1 MKGIK
6 ITDLFE
12 LNHSIASEYL
22 SGFSYPWEALPGLAE
37 FVRLKGIGLSEAGY
51 EKRGEDVW
59 VHRSATVVP
68 TAVLVGPVIV
78 GPGSF
83 VGHSAF
89 VRNGVLIGANC
100 TVGTCVEIKNSI
112 VFDNVDLA
120 HFNYVGDS
128 ILGYGSH
135 LGGGA
140 ITSNLRL
147 DEKNV
152 IVRGSVSVDTG
163 LTKVGAMVGDHVQ
176 VGCNVVLNPGTVLGR
191 SCVVYPLVSVKGIV
205 EPGCIL
211 KSCNSTLR

>member
-1 MKGIK
+1 MDSMR
-6 ITDLFE
+6 ITSLFDLE
-12 LNHSIASEYL
+12 HTIAAEYL
-22 SGFSYPWEALPGLAE
+22 RGFEYPWEALAGLADY
-37 FVRLKGIGLSEAGY
+37 VRQLGSTLPEAEY
-51 EKRGEDVW
+51 DQRGREVW
-59 VHRSATVVP
+59 VHKSATVVP
-68 TAVLVGPVIV
+68 SAVLLGPVIV
-78 GPGSF
+78 GPDSF
-83 VGHSAF
+83 IGHSAF

-100 TVGTCVEIKNSI
+100 TVGTSVEIKNSI

-163 LTKVGAMVGDHVQ
+163 LTKVGAMLGDHVQ
-176 VGCNVVLNPGTVLGR
+176 IGCNVVLNPGTVIGR
-191 SCVVYPLVSVKGIV
+191 KAVVYPLVSVKGV
-205 EPGCIL
+205 VAPGSVL
-211 KSCNSTLR
+211 KA

>member
-1 MKGIK
+1 MDKTMIA
-6 ITDLFE
+6 DLFDLE
-12 LNHSIASEYL
+12 HTIAAEYL
-22 SGFSYPWEALPGLAE
+22 RGFEYPWEALAGLAD
-37 FVRLKGIGLSEAGY
+37 FVRQLGSTLPEAEY
-51 EKRGEDVW
+51 DQRGREVW
-59 VHRSATVVP
+59 VHKSATVVP
-68 TAVLVGPVIV
+68 SAVLLGPVIV
-78 GPGSF
+78 GPDSF
-83 VGHSAF
+83 IGHSAF

-100 TVGTCVEIKNSI
+100 TVGTSVEIKNSI

-163 LTKVGAMVGDHVQ
+163 LTKVGAMLGDYVQ
-176 VGCNVVLNPGTVLGR
+176 IGCNVVLNPGTVIGR
-191 SCVVYPLVSVKGIV
+191 NAVVYPLVSVKGTVASCSIV
-205 EPGCIL
+205 
-211 KSCNSTLR
+211 KS

>member
-6 ITDLFE
+6 ITDLFD
-12 LNHSIASEYL
+12 LSHSIAADYL
-22 SGFSYPWEALPGLAE
+22 RGFEYPWEALSGLAE
-37 FVRLKGIGLSEAGY
+37 FVRLKGIGLSEAEY

-78 GPGSF
+78 GPLSF

-89 VRNGVLIGANC
+89 VRNGVVIGASC

-191 SCVVYPLVSVKGIV
+191 NCVVFPLVSVKGVV

-211 KSCNSTLR
+211 KSCNSTPR

>member
-1 MKGIK
+1 MGKTMIA
-6 ITDLFE
+6 DLFDLE
-12 LNHSIASEYL
+12 HTMAAEYL
-22 SGFSYPWEALPGLAE
+22 EYFKYPWEALAGLAD
-37 FVRLKGIGLSEAGY
+37 FVRQLGSTLPEAEY
-51 EKRGEDVW
+51 DQRGREVW
-59 VHRSATVVP
+59 VHKSATVVP
-68 TAVLVGPVIV
+68 SAVLIGPVIV
-78 GPGSF
+78 GSGSF
-83 VGHSAF
+83 IGHSAF

-100 TVGTCVEIKNSI
+100 TVGTSVEIKNSI

-163 LTKVGAMVGDHVQ
+163 LTKVGAMLGDHVQ
-176 VGCNVVLNPGTVLGR
+176 IGCNVVLNPGTVIGR
-191 SCVVYPLVSVKGIV
+191 NAVVYPLVSVKGTVAPGSIV
-205 EPGCIL
+205 
-211 KSCNSTLR
+211 KS

>member
-1 MKGIK
+1 MDSMR
-6 ITDLFE
+6 ITSLFDLE
-12 LNHSIASEYL
+12 HTIAAEYL
-22 SGFSYPWEALPGLAE
+22 RSFDYPWEALPGLAE
-37 FVRLKGIGLSEAGY
+37 FVRLKGIGLSEAEY
-51 EKRGEDVW
+51 EKKGEDVW
-59 VHRSATVVP
+59 VHKSATVVP
-68 TAVLVGPVIV
+68 SAVLLGPVIV
-78 GPGSF
+78 GPDSF
-83 VGHSAF
+83 IGHSAF

-100 TVGTCVEIKNSI
+100 TVGTSVEIKNSI

-163 LTKVGAMVGDHVQ
+163 LIKVGAMVGDHVQ
-176 VGCNVVLNPGTVLGR
+176 IGCNVVLNPGTVIGR
-191 SCVVYPLVSVKGIV
+191 NAVVYPLVSVKGTVAPGSIV
-205 EPGCIL
+205 
-211 KSCNSTLR
+211 KS

>member
-1 MKGIK
+1 MKDIK

-12 LNHSIASEYL
+12 LTHSIASEYL
-22 SGFSYPWEALPGLAE
+22 RGFEYPWEALPGLAE
-37 FVRLKGIGLSEAGY
+37 FVRLKGIGLSEDEY
-51 EKRGEDVW
+51 EKRGEDIW
-59 VHRSATVVP
+59 VHKSARVVP

-112 VFDNVDLA
+112 VFDKVDLA

-128 ILGYGSH
+128 ILGFGSH

-147 DEKNV
+147 DERTV
-152 IVRGSVSVDTG
+152 VVRGAESVDTG
-163 LTKVGAMVGDHVQ
+163 LVKVGAMVGDHVQ
-176 VGCNVVLNPGTVLGR
+176 IGCNVVLNPGTVLGR
-191 SCVVYPLVSVKGIV
+191 KSVVYPLVSVKGTV
-205 EPGCIL
+205 APNCVV
-211 KSCNSTLR
+211 KS

>member
-1 MKGIK
+1 MDSMR
-6 ITDLFE
+6 ITSLFDSE
-12 LNHSIASEYL
+12 HTIAAEYL
-22 SGFSYPWEALPGLAE
+22 RSFDYPWEALPGLAE
-37 FVRLKGIGLSEAGY
+37 FVRLKGIGLSEAEY
-51 EKRGEDVW
+51 EKKGEDVW
-59 VHRSATVVP
+59 VHKSATVVP
-68 TAVLVGPVIV
+68 SAVLLGPVIV
-78 GPGSF
+78 GPDSF
-83 VGHSAF
+83 IGHSAF

-100 TVGTCVEIKNSI
+100 TVGTSVEIKNSI

-163 LTKVGAMVGDHVQ
+163 LIKVGAMVGDHVQ
-176 VGCNVVLNPGTVLGR
+176 IGCNVVLNPGTVIGR
-191 SCVVYPLVSVKGIV
+191 NAVVYPLVSVKGTVAPGSIV
-205 EPGCIL
+205 
-211 KSCNSTLR
+211 KS

>member
-1 MKGIK
+1 MDSIR
-6 ITDLFE
+6 ITSLFDLE
-12 LNHSIASEYL
+12 HTIAAEYL
-22 SGFSYPWEALPGLAE
+22 RGFEYPWEALAGLADY
-37 FVRLKGIGLSEAGY
+37 VRLVGSSLSEAEY
-51 EKRGEDVW
+51 DQRGREVW
-59 VHRSATVVP
+59 VHKSATVVP

-89 VRNGVLIGANC
+89 VRNGVLIGENC

-163 LTKVGAMVGDHVQ
+163 LTKVGAMLGDHVQ
-176 VGCNVVLNPGTVLGR
+176 IGCNVVLNPGTVLGR
-191 SCVVYPLVSVKGIV
+191 NAVVYPLVSVKGV
-205 EPGCIL
+205 VAPDSIL
-211 KSCNSTLR
+211 KA

>member
-1 MKGIK
+1 MIE
-6 ITDLFE
+6 DLFD
-12 LNHSIASEYL
+12 LSHSIAADYL
-22 SGFSYPWEALPGLAE
+22 RGFEYPWEVLAGLADY
-37 FVRLKGIGLSEAGY
+37 VRLVGSSLPEAEY
-51 EKRGEDVW
+51 DQRGREVW
-59 VHRSATVVP
+59 VHKSATVVP
-68 TAVLVGPVIV
+68 SAVLLGPVIV

-83 VGHSAF
+83 IGHSAF
-89 VRNGVLIGANC
+89 VRNGVVIGVNC
-100 TVGTCVEIKNSI
+100 MVGTSVEIKNSI

-176 VGCNVVLNPGTVLGR
+176 IGCNVVLNPGTVIG
-191 SCVVYPLVSVKGIV
+191 CNAVVYPLVSVKGAVASGSIV
-205 EPGCIL
+205 
-211 KSCNSTLR
+211 KS

>member
-1 MKGIK
+1 MKKTMIA
-6 ITDLFE
+6 DLFDLE
-12 LNHSIASEYL
+12 HTIAADYL
-22 SGFSYPWEALPGLAE
+22 RGFEYPWEALAGLADY
-37 FVRLKGIGLSEAGY
+37 VRLVGRSLSEAEY
-51 EKRGEDVW
+51 DQRGREVW
-59 VHRSATVVP
+59 VHKSATVVP

-78 GPGSF
+78 GPLSF

-128 ILGYGSH
+128 ILGFCSH

-152 IVRGSVSVDTG
+152 VVRGPVCMDTG
-163 LTKVGAMVGDHVQ
+163 LVKVGAMVGDHVQ

-191 SCVVYPLVSVKGIV
+191 RSVVYPLVSVKGTVAPESIV
-205 EPGCIL
+205 
-211 KSCNSTLR
+211 KS

>member
-1 MKGIK
+1 MYGIK
-6 ITDLFE
+6 INELFDLEHTISADYLRGFE
-12 LNHSIASEYL
+12 
-22 SGFSYPWEALPGLAE
+22 YPWEALSGLAE
-37 FVRLKGIGLSEAGY
+37 FVRLKGIGLSEAEY

-78 GPGSF
+78 GPSSF

-112 VFDNVDLA
+112 VFDKVDLA

-128 ILGYGSH
+128 ILGFGSH

-152 IVRGSVSVDTG
+152 VVRTSVCVDTG

-176 VGCNVVLNPGTVLGR
+176 IGCNVVLNPGTVLGR
-191 SCVVYPLVSVKGIV
+191 KCVVYPLVSVKGTVAPESIV
-205 EPGCIL
+205 
-211 KSCNSTLR
+211 KS

>member
-1 MKGIK
+1 MR
-6 ITDLFE
+6 ITSLFDLE
-12 LNHSIASEYL
+12 HTIAAEYL
-22 SGFSYPWEALPGLAE
+22 RSFDYPWEALPGLAE
-37 FVRLKGIGLSEAGY
+37 FIRLKGIGLSEAEY
-51 EKRGEDVW
+51 EKKGEDVW
-59 VHRSATVVP
+59 VHKSAMVVP
-68 TAVLVGPVIV
+68 SAVLLGPVIV
-78 GPGSF
+78 GPDSF
-83 VGHSAF
+83 IGHSAF
-89 VRNGVLIGANC
+89 VRNGVVIGANC
-100 TVGTCVEIKNSI
+100 TVGTSVEIKNSI

-176 VGCNVVLNPGTVLGR
+176 IGCNVVLNPGTVIG
-191 SCVVYPLVSVKGIV
+191 CNAVVYPLVSVKGAVASGSIV
-205 EPGCIL
+205 
-211 KSCNSTLR
+211 KS

>member
-1 MKGIK
+1 MKGIR
-6 ITDLFE
+6 ITDLFD
-12 LNHSIASEYL
+12 LSHSVAADYL
-22 SGFSYPWEALPGLAE
+22 RGFEYPWEALPGLADY
-37 FVRLKGIGLSEAGY
+37 VRLVGSTLSEDEY
-51 EKRGEDVW
+51 DLRGREVW
-59 VHRSATVVP
+59 VHKSATVVP
-68 TAVLVGPVIV
+68 SAVLLGPVIV
-78 GPGSF
+78 GPDSF
-83 VGHSAF
+83 IGHSAF

-100 TVGTCVEIKNSI
+100 TVGTSVEIKNSI

-163 LTKVGAMVGDHVQ
+163 LIKVGAMVGDHVQ
-176 VGCNVVLNPGTVLGR
+176 IGCNVVLNPGTVIGR
-191 SCVVYPLVSVKGIV
+191 NAVVYPLVSVKGTVAPGSIV
-205 EPGCIL
+205 
-211 KSCNSTLR
+211 KS

>member
-6 ITDLFE
+6 ITDLFD
-12 LNHSIASEYL
+12 LSHSISAEYL
-22 SGFSYPWEALPGLAE
+22 RGFEYPWEALPGLAE
-37 FVRLKGIGLSEAGY
+37 FVRLKGITLNEAEY

-59 VHRSATVVP
+59 VHKSATVVP
-68 TAVLVGPVIV
+68 TAVLAGPVIV

-100 TVGTCVEIKNSI
+100 TVGTSVEIKNSI

-163 LTKVGAMVGDHVQ
+163 LTKVGAMLGDHVQ
-176 VGCNVVLNPGTVLGR
+176 IGCNVVLNPGTVIGR
-191 SCVVYPLVSVKGIV
+191 KAVVYPLVSVKGTVAPGSIV
-205 EPGCIL
+205 
-211 KSCNSTLR
+211 KS

>member
-1 MKGIK
+1 MEKEGHMGKTMIA
-6 ITDLFE
+6 DLFDSE
-12 LNHSIASEYL
+12 HTIAAEYL
-22 SGFSYPWEALPGLAE
+22 RSFDYPWEALPGLAE
-37 FVRLKGIGLSEAGY
+37 FVRLKGIGLSEAEY
-51 EKRGEDVW
+51 EKKGEDVW
-59 VHRSATVVP
+59 VHKSATVVP
-68 TAVLVGPVIV
+68 SAVLLGPVIV
-78 GPGSF
+78 GPDSF
-83 VGHSAF
+83 IGHSAF

-100 TVGTCVEIKNSI
+100 TVGTSVEIKNSI

-163 LTKVGAMVGDHVQ
+163 LIKVGAMVGDHVQ
-176 VGCNVVLNPGTVLGR
+176 IGCNVVLNPGTVIGR
-191 SCVVYPLVSVKGIV
+191 NAVVYPLVSVKGTVAPGSIV
-205 EPGCIL
+205 
-211 KSCNSTLR
+211 KS